1 MTPRLIAPCLLALAL
16 CASAAETPQPSTKA
30 PVRGFDWMNARRD
43 PKAGFHETGQ
53 VTRPAGKITD
63 FAGRILDLAWVHGQ
77 SVLLVKTT
85 HVVAALDPATHRA
98 LHTLAYP
105 DKEGGSMHGIA
116 AKPSGD
122 GAWVTTGT
130 NSLLELTVDKDGK
143 LAWGRK
149 IAVGEKGK
157 SNPLGFALEPDGK
170 SAWVTLAIEN
180 TVARVD
186 LAQGKVIERVTVGI
200 CPYAIVRSADG
211 RRLYVSNFGGRRAR
225 GGDKT
230 ELSAGTPV
238 PVDSRSVALNG
249 VVSVIET
256 QGKPRETAQ
265 IPVGLHPTAL
275 LLDGATL
282 YVSNVGSDSVSV
294 IDTASGKV
302 IRTLDTR
309 PDKDLPWGSLPDGLA
324 LSEDRLTL
332 HVGLAGLNAVASLDL
347 QDPSATPRLTP
358 TGWYPGVIAT
368 RGASLY
374 VALARAGVQQ
384 IPPAA
389 SAAERAERDAV
400 ARDAARTAHAV
411 DANIAS
417 GDAGKARPV
426 PVPARLGDPSTIR
439 HVVYIIKENRT
450 YDQVLGDLGRG
461 NGDPRLC
468 LFPRTVTPNHHA
480 IAETFVLLDNYYC
493 NGVNS
498 ADGHMWA
505 VQGITTPYREKDRP
519 GFHCAYDFGTDA
531 LCYAGCGFLWDQA
544 LLAGKTFRNYGELD
558 YTVKV
563 RGKTYDDFYQD
574 WKNKTGKTAYEV
586 HYGIENLRRMTSPDY
601 PGWEMSI
608 PDQVRADVFLRELAD
623 FTRKGTFP
631 QLTIIYLPN
640 DHTAGELTPASY
652 LADNDL
658 ALGRIIE
665 GLSRSPFWKDM
676 AVFVNE
682 DDPQTGGDHVDGH
695 RSFCLIASPWAKRGV
710 TLSRFY
716 NQTTVLH
723 TICRILG
730 LRPLNQLVAAAPT
743 MEDCFQDTPDLTP
756 YAAHQP
762 AQPLNEKRGAR
773 KTSQLSPD
781 EQAAVARADRLNF
794 EAPDRIDDDTLNRSI
809 WAQTRPGERYPEEFM
824 GAHGKGLAALGLK
837 LDETLDDDDDDD
849 E

>member
-1 MTPRLIAPCLLALAL
+1 MTPRLTAALLCTLCLVIQAEEAPK
-16 CASAAETPQPSTKA
+16 PSTKA

-43 PKAGFHETGQ
+43 PKGGFYETGQ
-53 VTRPAGKITD
+53 LTKPVGKITD
-63 FAGRILDLAWVHGQ
+63 LSGRILDLAWN
-77 SVLLVKTT
+77 SEKSILLVKTT
-85 HVVAALDPATHRA
+85 NVVASLEPESLRI
-98 LHTLAYP
+98 LHTLAFP
-105 DKEGGSMHGIA
+105 EKDGGSMHGIVS
-116 AKPSGD
+116 KPDGQ
-122 GAWVTTGT
+122 GAWVTTGVNT
-130 NSLLELTVDKDGK
+130 LLELTVAKDGK

-149 IAVGEKGK
+149 ITLGEKK
-157 SNPLGFALEPDGK
+157 SSNPLGLALESSGK
-170 SAWVTLAIEN
+170 VAWVALAIEN
-180 TVARVD
+180 TLVRVD
-186 LAQGKVIERVTVGI
+186 LEKGTVTDRVPVGI
-200 CPYAIVRSADG
+200 CPYGVKLSADG
-211 RRLYVSNFGGRRAR
+211 KRVYVSNFGGRRAR
-225 GGDKT
+225 SGDKT

-238 PVDSRSVALNG
+238 PVDSRTIPLNG
-249 VVSVIET
+249 VISVVET
-256 QGKPRETAQ
+256 QGKPRESAQ

-275 LLDGATL
+275 LLDGTTL
-282 YVSNVGSDSVSV
+282 YVSNVGGDSISV
-294 IDTASGKV
+294 INTASGKV

-309 PDKDLPWGSLPDGLA
+309 PDKNLPWGSLPDGLA
-324 LSEDRLTL
+324 LSDDRLTL
-332 HVGLAGLNAVASLDL
+332 HVGLAGLNAVGSIDL
-347 QDPSATPRLTP
+347 QNPQAVPVLSP
-358 TGWYPGVIAT
+358 TGWFPGIVTT
-368 RGASLY
+368 RGNALF

-384 IPPAA
+384 IPPATN
-389 SAAERAERDAV
+389 AADRQQRDET
-400 ARDAARTAHAV
+400 ARDAARTAHAT
-411 DANIAS
+411 DANLVAVS
-417 GDAGKARPV
+417 ESAKPV
-426 PVPARLGDPSTIR
+426 PVPAKLGNPSTIK

-461 NGDPRLC
+461 NGDPKLC

-519 GFHCAYDFGTDA
+519 GYHCAYDFGTDA

-558 YTVKV
+558 YTIKV

-586 HYGIENLRRMTSPDY
+586 HYGIETLRRMSSPKF
-601 PGWEMSI
+601 PGWEMAI
-608 PDQVRADVFLRELAD
+608 PDQVRADVFLAELAE
-623 FTRKGTFP
+623 FSRKGNFP

-640 DHTAGELTPASY
+640 DHTASELTPSSY

-710 TLSRFY
+710 TVSHFY

-730 LRPLNQLVAAAPT
+730 MRPLNQLVAAAPT
-743 MEDCFQDTPDLTP
+743 MEQCFQDTPDLTP
-756 YAAHQP
+756 YSSHQP
-762 AQPLNEKRGAR
+762 AQPLNEKRSTAK
-773 KTSQLSPD
+773 KTAQMTID

-794 EAPDRIDDDTLNRSI
+794 DAPDRIDDDTLNRSI

-837 LDETLDDDDDDD
+837 LDQDLDDDDD